1 MTYKDKNVNTSC
13 IYNKQTHPERF
24 LYIHV
29 VYMFNVVLSHHKQ
42 IPSPTFLFNIEE
54 YKKTICALLCVGI
67 YKGTKNIIMNKHIK
81 VNVCKHK
88 HKNNFILYIF
98 TYTPIYSF
106 LDILCI
112 KQYISNLYVHTL
124 TPINCFL
131 DILYTK
137 QYITNL

>member
-1 MTYKDKNVNTSC
+1 
-13 IYNKQTHPERF
+13 
-24 LYIHV
+24 
-29 VYMFNVVLSHHKQ
+29 MFNVVLSHHKQ
-42 IPSPTFLFNIEE
+42 IPSPTFLFYIEE

-124 TPINCFL
+124 TTINCFL

>member
-13 IYNKQTHPERF
+13 IYNKQTHPEHF

-42 IPSPTFLFNIEE
+42 IPSPTFLFYIEE

-88 HKNNFILYIF
+88 HKNNFIYIYIH
-98 TYTPIYSF
+98 TNLLF

-112 KQYISNLYVHTL
+112 KQSISNLYVHTL

>member
-1 MTYKDKNVNTSC
+1 
-13 IYNKQTHPERF
+13 
-24 LYIHV
+24 
-29 VYMFNVVLSHHKQ
+29 MFNVVLSHHKQ
-42 IPSPTFLFNIEE
+42 IPSPTFLFYIEE

-98 TYTPIYSF
+98 TYTPINSF

>member
-13 IYNKQTHPERF
+13 IYNKQTHPEHF

-88 HKNNFILYIF
+88 HKNNFIYIF
-98 TYTPIYSF
+98 I
-106 LDILCI
+106 
-112 KQYISNLYVHTL
+112 H
-124 TPINCFL
+124 
-131 DILYTK
+131 
-137 QYITNL
+137 TNLLFSRHSLH

>member
-1 MTYKDKNVNTSC
+1 
-13 IYNKQTHPERF
+13 
-24 LYIHV
+24 
-29 VYMFNVVLSHHKQ
+29 MFNVVLSHHKQ

-124 TPINCFL
+124 TTINCFL